1 MCLFKLLQSKVF
13 LQIMSEER
21 KEADKLVQWAEAGAE
36 PGGLFD
42 LRPTWR
48 ERRSSFTLS
57 INLHTYLS
65 CSSDVPTHN

>member
-13 LQIMSEER
+13 LQIMLEER

-42 LRPTWR
+42 PRPTWQ
-48 ERRSSFTLS
+48 ERSSSFTLS
-57 INLHTYLS
+57 TDLHNVLKLWQRL
-65 CSSDVPTHN
+65 PTHN